1 MQQTIREIT
10 GQLEQCG
17 YIANADL
24 AAAVVLM
31 RRLGRPLLIEGEA
44 GVGKTAIAQALAC
57 ALDTKLIRMQC
68 FEGIDVSSALYEWNY
83 SRQMLHIQFH
93 ASRGTA
99 LTESSIYDEAFL
111 LERPLLAAI
120 RLSRSPVLLIDEVD
134 RADEAFEAFLLE
146 VLSEFAVSIPELGR
160 IEATTIPLVILTS
173 NGTRDLSDALRRRCL
188 FHYADY
194 PGFERELAIV
204 SARLPDVDEQ
214 LQRQAVRFV
223 QAVREWDIV
232 KRPGIAETLDWIRA
246 LNGFSVTDLTG
257 CESELESSLSCL
269 FKTSE
274 DRCLAGQLIR
284 HQRVENILSTH
295 A

>member
-1 MQQTIREIT
+1 MQQAIRDIS

-17 YIANADL
+17 YIADTDL

-31 RRLGRPLLIEGEA
+31 QQLERPLLIEGEA

-57 ALDTKLIRMQC
+57 ALDTKMIRMQC

-93 ASRGTA
+93 ATQGTTLA
-99 LTESSIYDEAFL
+99 ESSIYDETFL
-111 LERPLLAAI
+111 LERPLLSAI
-120 RLSRSPVLLIDEVD
+120 RQPAPPVLLIDEVD

-146 VLSEFAVSIPELGR
+146 VLSEFAVSIPELGT
-160 IEATTIPLVILTS
+160 IEATSIPMVVLTS

-188 FHYADY
+188 FHYAGY
-194 PGFERELAIV
+194 PGLKRELAIV
-204 SARLPDVDEQ
+204 SAKLPDLDRR
-214 LQRQAVRFV
+214 LQAQAVKFV

-232 KRPGIAETLDWIRA
+232 KRPGIAETLDWIQA
-246 LNGFSVTDLTG
+246 LNGFAVTDLVN
-257 CESELESSLSCL
+257 CENVLESSLSCL
-269 FKTSE
+269 FKTAE
-274 DRCLAGQLIR
+274 DRCFASRMMQQ
-284 HQRVENILSTH
+284 QRVADILSSH